1 MTGMS
6 VCDIHRKV
14 AEWEGV
20 LSLSHEAGYEC
31 PTALSVFRRL
41 KTKGEAGVGY
51 ESLRLL
57 AAEGFSAFRKYI
69 P

>member
-6 VCDIHRKV
+6 VCDIHQKV
-14 AEWEGV
+14 AEWEGGSE
-20 LSLSHEAGYEC
+20 SLSQGRVRMSYG
-31 PTALSVFRRL
+31 LSVFCRL

-57 AAEGFSAFRKYI
+57 AAEGFSAFRKCI